1 MSAAGCRI
9 DIWLWQARF
18 LRTRSLATAFVDR
31 GGVRLTRHGR
41 QSRLDRAARPVQ
53 VGDTLV
59 FALNGRLVELTIAAL
74 GTRRGGSA
82 EARGLYVPVDPTMPR
97 G

>member
-1 MSAAGCRI
+1 MNDAGCRI
-9 DIWLWQARF
+9 DIWLWRARF

-31 GGVRLTRHGR
+31 GAVRLTRHGR

-59 FALNGRLVELTIAAL
+59 FALGGRLVELRILAL

-82 EARGLYVPVDPTMPR
+82 EARSLYVPLDPAGP
-97 G
+97 GG

>member
-1 MSAAGCRI
+1 MTPSGCRI
-9 DIWLWQARF
+9 DIWLWRARF

-31 GGVRLTRHGR
+31 RAVRLTRHGR
-41 QSRLDRAARPVQ
+41 QARLDRAARPVQ

-59 FALNGRLVELTIAAL
+59 FALDGRLVELRVAAL

-82 EARGLYVPVDPTMPR
+82 EARGLYVPVDPVMP
-97 G
+97 GG